1 MLRASAI
8 LARAA
13 VPDVPDHATW
23 DQLLDEQVQHGQLH
37 PLEAAL
43 ARTLPGPRRATF
55 VAGRTAIRTAMA
67 SLREVPSPGD
77 TPILRTPRGAP
88 LLPGAVTGSVTHKRT
103 LAMAAVAPRGGTLQH
118 IGLDLE
124 ARPTAHD
131 LERPS
136 IARRILTAAE
146 LSWLEQFEHDALH
159 QREQLLVH
167 FALKEAVYK
176 AIDPFVERYVRFT
189 EVDLDLTHADDVRV
203 TLHLPDPSVANIR
216 VDAHWH
222 TDGDWI
228 VAMAYSHAGERRGS
242 SAPAV

>member
-13 VPDVPDHATW
+13 VPDLPDHSNW
-23 DQLLDEQVQHGQLH
+23 DQLLDERVHDGQLH

-43 ARTLPGPRRATF
+43 ARSLPGPRRATF

-67 SLREVPSPGD
+67 SLREVPIPGD
-77 TPILRTPRGAP
+77 TPILRTHRGAP
-88 LLPGAVTGSVTHKRT
+88 LLPEAVTGSVTHKRT
-103 LAMAAVAPRGGTLQH
+103 LAMAAVAPRSGTLQH

-124 ARPTAHD
+124 ARPTARD

-136 IARRILTAAE
+136 IARKILTAAE
-146 LSWLEQFEHDALH
+146 FSWLEQFDHDPLH

-189 EVDLDLTHADDVRV
+189 EVELDLTHADNVRV
-203 TLHLPDPSVANIR
+203 TLHLPEPSVADIR

-222 TDGDWI
+222 TDSDWI